1 MKRDAVRLM
10 NRQLSD
16 AQRLTLADEQLR
28 RWHGRAMMAAHSLE
42 IALEN
47 SPDRA
52 GVMKAVLALVEAISK
67 DTPVTTLTTGRVA
80 PELFGAKQ

>member
-1 MKRDAVRLM
+1 MKKDAVRLM

-42 IALEN
+42 IAIEN
-47 SPDRA
+47 RPDRA
-52 GVMKAVLALVEAISK
+52 GVMQAVLTLIETISK
-67 DTPVTTLTTGRVA
+67 DTPVTTLTTGRIDQN
-80 PELFGAKQ
+80 LFGARR